1 MLNVAGPEEP
11 IVIHGVQHVFHP
23 PVRLEA
29 WPNDDRS
36 SKIVFIV
43 RDLKP
48 EMFEHTLKAFN
59 EDSAAPPAPASA
71 IAPAQIRA
79 EHIACRSE
87 LAWSGWRESNPHRQ
101 LGKLTGNHYIIP
113 ARVTSRADKRRL
125 WKEGF
130 STDEL
135 RGWTYQQKKKN

>member
-1 MLNVAGPEEP
+1 MLISLYGGNILRIKGMLNVAGAEEP

-48 EMFEHTLKAFN
+48 EMFEHTLKAYN
-59 EDSAAPPAPASA
+59 EESAAPPAHACA
-71 IAPAQIRA
+71 LDPAQER
-79 EHIACRSE
+79 
-87 LAWSGWRESNPHRQ
+87 GRESGRDRVCQ
-101 LGKLTGNHYIIP
+101 DVLMLGGAVYLKKDN
-113 ARVTSRADKRRL
+113 KRGQS
-125 WKEGF
+125 KI
-130 STDEL
+130 TI
-135 RGWTYQQKKKN
+135 